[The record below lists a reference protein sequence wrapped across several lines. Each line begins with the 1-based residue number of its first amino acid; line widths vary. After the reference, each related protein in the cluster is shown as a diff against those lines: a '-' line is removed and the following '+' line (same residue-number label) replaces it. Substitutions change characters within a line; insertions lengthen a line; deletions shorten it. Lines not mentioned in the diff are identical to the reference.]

1 MPVYIGDCKQDLTV
15 VINDKKVCVRCS
27 VLGLCFLHRPVDEL
41 TTPARARLAPVLQPH
56 KFVSGE
62 CSSTFYP
69 MELDVYHSSKPF
81 VWVAYLTR
89 KTHIAQNE
97 NTP

>member
-1 MPVYIGDCKQDLTV
+1 MPVYIGNCKQDLTV
-15 VINDKKVCVRCS
+15 VINNNKVCV
-27 VLGLCFLHRPVDEL
+27 LYIDEL
-41 TTPARARLAPVLQPH
+41 TTPARLAPVLEPH

-89 KTHIAQNE
+89 KTHFAQNE